1 MTRLYRRWGI
11 GAWPRWT
18 IKSTG
23 ISATSHAPNEGSA
36 DTRHVTPA
44 FVSSSR
50 ARSTAAVRKPT
61 GNCKPTVFAL
71 RPRMTSRRRPIS
83 SIVAPPETRRKKKL
97 FFVKIAKIERANRCC
112 PRIYA
117 LFFSRS
123 ISSRQGVGNFTPPF
137 RRASFASSTWS
148 SVVEI
153 VKTFMPGFTRAAV
166 PTGAPN
172 AARMPSEMRSA
183 PAPVA
188 ILFSRSTLCGYRRS
202 LRWYAFP
209 AFFAMYRFAE
219 IRAASRAMCRIWHA
233 SAATRWIFT
242 GNFVRGSPIS
252 NWLIR
257 IPGTP
262 PMYSLRAYAWPRISR
277 YMLPGLRV
285 ISGGARSGGR
295 YLTLPRCDGS
305 RQNVKCGAARRPR
318 CDAPREARWQRSDR
332 QGTPPNRAPRG
343 DSAPRVGARG
353 RPAIP
358 ARRPWGRFVRTH
370 PRPPTPAEPRRRL
383 GREADRGV
391 AGPARCEGARWSRC
405 ERAPQR
411 RDRGDPDRTIGC
423 PEPQRRDRRDG
434 GSHPVPGIRLDGF
447 HARDVRGRRPRR
459 ATRHR
464 HLFRRRD
471 DARARACV
479 PSGARNLCDRC
490 RRPLHRVS
498 EAAPRCVPARGGTA
512 ARPRSNRVLI
522 GIGDR
527 RHGEHRRKASSHVR
541 DRGPCG
547 RMSHRQ
553 R

>member
-1 MTRLYRRWGI
+1 MR
-11 GAWPRWT
+11 
-18 IKSTG
+18 STG

-36 DTRHVTPA
+36 ETRHATPA
-44 FVSSSR
+44 FVSISR
-50 ARSTAAVRKPT
+50 ARSTAVVRKPT
-61 GNCKPTVFAL
+61 GNCRPTVFAL
-71 RPRMTSRRRPIS
+71 RPRMTSSRRSIS
-83 SIVAPPETRRKKKL
+83 FIVAPPETRRKKKL
-97 FFVKIAKIERANRCC
+97 CVVRSRRSRRASLRA
-112 PRIYA
+112 PLIYA
-117 LFFSRS
+117 FFFSRS

-242 GNFVRGSPIS
+242 GNFVRGSPMS

-257 IPGTP
+257 ICGTP

-285 ISGGARSGGR
+285 ISGGARSGER
-295 YLTLPRCDGS
+295 YLTLPRCD
-305 RQNVKCGAARRPR
+305 RLAANVKSGAARRPR
-318 CDAPREARWQRSDR
+318 CDAPRETRRQRVNR
-332 QGTPPNRAPRG
+332 QDTPPDRTACGDPAARVRAC
-343 DSAPRVGARG
+343 G

-358 ARRPWGRFVRTH
+358 GRRPWGRFLRTH
-370 PRPPTPAEPRRRL
+370 PRPPTQAEPRRRL
-383 GREADRGV
+383 GHEADRGV
-391 AGPARCEGARWSRC
+391 ACSARCEGSRWTRC
-405 ERAPQR
+405 ERAPPR
-411 RDRGDPDRTIGC
+411 RHRGDPDPSVGR
-423 PEPQRRDRRDG
+423 PDPQRRDRRDG
-434 GSHPVPGIRLDGF
+434 GSHTIPGIFLDGL
-447 HARDVRGRRPRR
+447 HARDVWGHRPRP
-459 ATRHR
+459 APRHR
-464 HLFRRRD
+464 RLFRRRD
-471 DARARACV
+471 DARARPGV
-479 PSGARNLCDRC
+479 PSGTRNLCDRC
-490 RRPLHRVS
+490 RRPVHRGS
-498 EAAPRCVPARGGTA
+498 EAAQRCVPARGGTTGG
-512 ARPRSNRVLI
+512 PRSNRVFNRVAD
-522 GIGDR
+522 G
-527 RHGEHRRKASSHVR
+527 RHREHRGQGPSHVR
-541 DRGPCG
+541 DRGPRG
-547 RMSHRQ
+547 RVSHRQ